1 MNYYIGQT
9 FEGTYPPEAA
19 LWCNENRAKIE
30 RVNGVLTIV
39 AIPEPTIE
47 EQNAIIKQT
56 RASLYN
62 SLIDPLHA
70 EKFRRSILNEWT
82 PELEAEYVQKVTD
95 LTTEIKTNNPWDI
108 PQQEEFPNIE
118 IKSFEEFQQEEE

>member
-1 MNYYIGQT
+1 MNYHIGQT

-19 LWCNENRAKIE
+19 VWCNENRAKIE
-30 RVNGVLTIV
+30 RVNDILTIV

-47 EQNAIIKQT
+47 EQNEAIRSK

-70 EKFRRSILNEWT
+70 EKFRRTILNEWT
-82 PELEAEYVQKVTD
+82 PELEAEYVQKVID
-95 LTTEIKTNNPWDI
+95 LTNEIKTNNPYVVD
-108 PQQEEFPNIE
+108 
-118 IKSFEEFQQEEE
+118 